1 MHVYQAKRGRRLKSK
16 DKNHA
21 VENSPSPSSGKRKRE
36 TPVKT
41 TGIGVGSKII
51 DEQKVL
57 YSDAIDASN
66 SENIPNT
73 IQEDQSHIPMNQQEN
88 EEIGDL
94 TEDEGQ
100 CSSLIN
106 RYASSKTASTPAQ
119 RFSWTDE
126 ADRYACIAMCLYEL

>member
-1 MHVYQAKRGRRLKSK
+1 MHVYHAKHGRRLKSK

-41 TGIGVGSKII
+41 TGKGARSKII

-57 YSDAIDASN
+57 HTDAIDASN

-73 IQEDQSHIPMNQQEN
+73 IQEDQTHVQMNQQEN
-88 EEIGDL
+88 EETRDL
-94 TEDEGQ
+94 SDDEGQ

-106 RYASSKTASTPAQ
+106 QYASSKTASTPAQ

-126 ADRYACIAMCLYEL
+126 ADR